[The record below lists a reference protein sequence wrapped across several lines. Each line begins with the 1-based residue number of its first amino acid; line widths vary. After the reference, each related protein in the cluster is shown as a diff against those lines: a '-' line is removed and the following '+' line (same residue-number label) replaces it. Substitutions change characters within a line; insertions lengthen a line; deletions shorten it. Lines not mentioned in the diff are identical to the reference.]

1 MKKSYFMLSML
12 FACVTFIATAQT
24 KTDTIKVSGNCGM
37 CKSNIEK
44 AATAAGAVA
53 ADWNKETKLLVV
65 SYDAAKTSNK
75 DIQKKIA
82 ASGYDT
88 QDVKADDGAYENL
101 AKCCQYDRTGA
112 NATQGGTSCC
122 KDTEKCTKEGC
133 CKADMSC
140 CRQGDKADC
149 CANGKCKS
157 GK

>member
-1 MKKSYFMLSML
+1 MLSML
-12 FACVTFIATAQT
+12 FACATLLASAQT

-44 AATAAGAVA
+44 AAAAAGAVS
-53 ADWNKETKLLVV
+53 ADWNKDTKLLVV
-65 SYDAAKTSNK
+65 SYDASKTSNK

-82 ASGYDT
+82 AAGYDT
-88 QDVKADDGAYENL
+88 QDEKADAAAYDNL

-112 NATQGGTSCC
+112 AATGAGCC
-122 KDTEKCTKEGC
+122 KDNQKCTKEGC

-140 CRQGDKADC
+140 CKQGDKSDC